1 MRFVVHRY
9 HQDRNSREHRPQV
22 FDEFKPAFSRE
33 VEIGEDQVGP
43 AILHHGHGFVRLS
56 GFAANNHVI
65 LSIDKLGEPHPHEWM
80 IVDEHNAFWGG
91 A

>member
-1 MRFVVHRY
+1 
-9 HQDRNSREHRPQV
+9 
-22 FDEFKPAFSRE
+22 
-33 VEIGEDQVGP
+33 
-43 AILHHGHGFVRLS
+43 VRLS

-65 LSIDKLGEPHPHEWM
+65 LSIDELGEPHPHEGM